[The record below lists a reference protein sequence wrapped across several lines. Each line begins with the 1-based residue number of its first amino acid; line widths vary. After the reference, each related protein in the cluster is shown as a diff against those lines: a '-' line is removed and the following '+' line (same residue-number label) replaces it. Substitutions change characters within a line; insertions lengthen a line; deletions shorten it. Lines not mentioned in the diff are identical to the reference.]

1 MPISNIK
8 LSFISN
14 KPNWVSIDE
23 NYNGVV
29 DKNEMK
35 FFLNKK
41 ADIYIPAI
49 IYSNRIKVTKKKTR
63 MHSQYDIVTA
73 NTRFNI
79 ITENN
84 IFPNKVIA
92 TNPFSQ
98 KSFVIE
104 SKNVKGVQKNKF
116 NKIIINN
123 EFINDNNY
131 KLLSGNIVVD
141 FDLIFDLPVKIMLLL
156 HFQVNR
162 FMWRKNN
169 EIYFNFN

>member
-1 MPISNIK
+1 MSAKKTLEQFKLYSQYLKSNEENIIKQLYSKPNVYWKKNENSFSIFIDGKMPISNIK

-35 FFLNKK
+35 FFLNNKE
-41 ADIYIPAI
+41 DIYIPAI

-104 SKNVKGVQKNKF
+104 SKNVKGVQ
-116 NKIIINN
+116 
-123 EFINDNNY
+123 
-131 KLLSGNIVVD
+131 
-141 FDLIFDLPVKIMLLL
+141 
-156 HFQVNR
+156 
-162 FMWRKNN
+162 
-169 EIYFNFN
+169 